1 MIKLLKHIS
10 VLSIAAAVFALAG
23 NASAETF
30 SGYLDENTKTM
41 LHSIT
46 LPSDGEVRVAV
57 SIDSTLSLA
66 TSLYTGIT
74 IFDSNGT
81 TQLEGFSVDT
91 GSTAGEFG
99 PFPLKAGN
107 YYLRVSRAY
116 GYGSYTLTVN
126 HSPQPLTNDTEPNNT
141 SAAAKSAAVGSSIT
155 GHLGYIGGGGG
166 TAPDELDWWI
176 LSIPSDGEVRIAV
189 SIDSTLS
196 LATSLYTG
204 ITIFDSNGTTQ
215 LEGFSVDTGSTA
227 GDFGPFPLKAGNYY
241 LRVSRAY
248 GYGGYTLTV
257 NHSPQPLTNDTEP
270 NNTSAAAKSAAVGSS
285 ITGHLGY
292 IGGSGGTAPDE
303 LDWWSFTMPAP
314 GDLRLSITI
323 DPTLNL
329 VTSYYHG
336 ISILAGDGTTEV
348 QGFSGPQGQSDISK
362 TYGPFYL
369 DAGTFYLRLSRALGY
384 GGYSVQLTSDTIS
397 STTTTAPPA
406 STTSTTISDGQGADL
421 LNLAEWDVYGSAS
434 ADNNELIFGDSIGS
448 DPQDQ
453 DSDGNPENTWM
464 KGSAGAGPGDDYDWI
479 VSKKE
484 FSPPLTLTWSGCF
497 PTTAY
502 GYQYAALAGKNPAF
516 TGAAGSGQSVIDWN
530 NMLAFHTS
538 WEYANALLS
547 FTRKAG
553 QNTINT
559 VPGAAPGG
567 HGICG
572 EFKIVWENNKAAYY
586 FNDAQVD
593 QQDAAYFGPV
603 RIFFRSYENPFNI
616 DSISV
621 LSASPNTTTTA
632 APVTSTTTAPETTTT
647 TSISSV
653 TTTIAIPCPIQRTLN
668 CREDVDALRLLRDIR
683 FMNATGIFITYIY
696 YKNSAEISAILEEH
710 PELQQQMKALAD
722 DNISVAR
729 ELVNKGAAVISP
741 GAVDDITR
749 FLENLRQNSSPG
761 LQADIQL
768 IINGIKNRRLVEGIG
783 VKVK

>member
-1 MIKLLKHIS
+1 MIKMLKHIS
-10 VLSIAAAVFALAG
+10 VLSIAAAVFALVS
-23 NASAETF
+23 NASAETL
-30 SGYLDENTKTM
+30 SGYLDENTQTRT
-41 LHSIT
+41 HSIT
-46 LPSDGEVRVAV
+46 LPSDGTLQLSVT
-57 SIDSTLSLA
+57 IDQSLSLA
-66 TSLYTGIT
+66 ISTYYGIT
-74 IFDSNGT
+74 IFDSDGT
-81 TQLEGFSVDT
+81 TMLQGFSGPTGGTDT
-91 GSTAGEFG
+91 DGIYG
-99 PFPLKAGN
+99 PFALKAGP
-107 YYLRVSRAY
+107 YQIRFARWTGS
-116 GYGSYTLTVN
+116 GSYTVAAAHT
-126 HSPQPLTNDTEPNNT
+126 PQPLAGDNEPDNT
-141 SAAAKSAAVGSSIT
+141 VAQAQAAALNSSIT

-176 LSIPSDGEVRIAV
+176 FSIPSDGEVRVAV

-196 LATSLYTG
+196 LATSLYHG

-241 LRVSRAY
+241 LRVARAY
-248 GYGGYTLTV
+248 GYGGY
-257 NHSPQPLTNDTEP
+257 S
-270 NNTSAAAKSAAVGSS
+270 
-285 ITGHLGY
+285 
-292 IGGSGGTAPDE
+292 
-303 LDWWSFTMPAP
+303 M
-314 GDLRLSITI
+314 
-323 DPTLNL
+323 
-329 VTSYYHG
+329 
-336 ISILAGDGTTEV
+336 
-348 QGFSGPQGQSDISK
+348 
-362 TYGPFYL
+362 
-369 DAGTFYLRLSRALGY
+369 
-384 GGYSVQLTSDTIS
+384 QLTSDTIS
-397 STTTTAPPA
+397 TITTTTAPPA
-406 STTSTTISDGQGADL
+406 STTSTTIIDGQGADL

-434 ADNNELIFGDSIGS
+434 ADTNELIFGDSIGS

-453 DSDGNPENTWM
+453 DHDGNPENTWM

-502 GYQYAALAGKNPAF
+502 GYQYAAIASKNTAF

-538 WEYANALLS
+538 WEHAGALLS

-559 VPGAAPGG
+559 VPGATPGG

-572 EFKIVWENNKAAYY
+572 EFKIVWENNKATYY
-586 FNDAQVD
+586 FNDALVE

-603 RIFFRSYENPFNI
+603 RIFFRSYENPFSI
-616 DSISV
+616 DSITV

-653 TTTIAIPCPIQRTLN
+653 TTTIATPCPIQRTLST
-668 CREDVDALRLLRDIR
+668 REDVDALRLLRDIR
-683 FMNATGIFITYIY
+683 FMNTTGIFITHIY
-696 YKNSAEISAILEEH
+696 YKNSAGISAILEEH
-710 PELQQQMKALAD
+710 PELQQQMKALVA

-729 ELVNKGAAVISP
+729 ELVNKGAAAISP

-768 IINGIKNRRLVEGIG
+768 IINGIKNRKLVEGIG